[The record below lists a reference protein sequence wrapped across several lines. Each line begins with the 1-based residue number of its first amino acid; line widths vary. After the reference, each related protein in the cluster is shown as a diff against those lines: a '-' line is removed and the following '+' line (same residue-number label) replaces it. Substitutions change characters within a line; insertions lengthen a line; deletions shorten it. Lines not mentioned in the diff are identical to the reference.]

1 MEALIT
7 RCEESLRLGA
17 VDNAVFLA
25 DKLFRLHTS
34 EQTAL
39 LYVEALSRYREG
51 VNIMSIGHLV
61 HSRFLSTTL
70 FLCDYHLQL
79 LPTGKASSTKPDRS
93 HHRG

>member
-25 DKLFRLHTS
+25 DKLFRLHTN

-39 LYVEALSRYREG
+39 LYVESLSRYINRMNMLLNGHFPHTRSCQQRSALRLPSFNYFPQEG
-51 VNIMSIGHLV
+51 PV
-61 HSRFLSTTL
+61 
-70 FLCDYHLQL
+70 
-79 LPTGKASSTKPDRS
+79 P
-93 HHRG
+93 